1 MKSSDA
7 DTSRGRKTGVSM
19 ESTPPP
25 KRTRTE
31 RETEKGAEIRPET
44 AGVKEMSVTAAMAVA
59 AVVAGRSVLS
69 AVTGVSAHREMDG
82 LSASVGEAREMN
94 P

>member
-44 AGVKEMSVTAAMAVA
+44 AGVKEVILKFTH
-59 AVVAGRSVLS
+59 
-69 AVTGVSAHREMDG
+69 GVFACILDFWVS
-82 LSASVGEAREMN
+82 SSIIYPVKIPN
-94 P
+94 ICW